1 MSASSRFF
9 LTGRLMARCLGLVC
23 LVLFLVGGPLPGA
36 AFAEPKKG
44 DAFPDLKLTGPIT
57 PQDRTYLGVSETT
70 AMPFALS
77 AATGE
82 AFMIEFFSM
91 YCPYCQ
97 REAAN
102 LAQLHKELQASPQRD
117 KIRMIGVGINNS
129 DFEVEFFRKKYESP
143 FPLFSD
149 PDGVILKQVGITATP
164 TFVVVKR
171 EKGGFKVIKTH
182 VGQIQDRA
190 AFMKDMI
197 SAAGM

>member
-1 MSASSRFF
+1 MSASSRFPRID
-9 LTGRLMARCLGLVC
+9 RLAIRCLGLV
-23 LVLFLVGGPLPGA
+23 VLFLMLSGGVAL
-36 AFAEPKKG
+36 AEPKKG
-44 DAFPDLKLTGPIT
+44 DAFPDLKLSGPIT
-57 PQDRTYLGVSETT
+57 PQDRAYLSVPETT

-77 AATGE
+77 AAKGE

-97 REAAN
+97 REAPN
-102 LAQLHKELQASPQRD
+102 LAALFKEIQASPQRD

-149 PDGVILKQVGITATP
+149 PDGVILKQIGITATP

-171 EKGGFKVIKTH
+171 DGASFKVIKTH
-182 VGQIQDRA
+182 VGQIPDRA
-190 AFMKDMI
+190 AFMKDMF